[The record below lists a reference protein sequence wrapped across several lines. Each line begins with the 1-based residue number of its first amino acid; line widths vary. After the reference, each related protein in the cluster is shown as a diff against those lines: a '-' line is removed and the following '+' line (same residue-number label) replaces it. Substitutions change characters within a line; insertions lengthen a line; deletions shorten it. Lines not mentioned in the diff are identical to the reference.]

1 MARLLHI
8 VQNNYQQILNE
19 TIEDPI
25 VDSWPLMS
33 SPWPVLSIVSFY
45 LYFVLQLGPALMKTK
60 PAFDL
65 KYVMIVYNFYQVV
78 FSTWMCFRL
87 FTTDRAIQYMI
98 QHGCQP
104 LSKEHNPVQDPLRE
118 AAWFYFVSK
127 LIELLDTVFFV
138 LRKKQSQVTF
148 LHVYHHSNL
157 AISTWAYLK
166 YVKGEQGILIGFLN
180 SFVHVVMYLYYLLAA
195 LGPSMQK
202 YLWWKKY
209 ITKLQL
215 GQFIIFIVYLL
226 TLLAFDCKLP
236 KALTVYMTLNSTVF
250 LYLFSD
256 FYRKAYLNS
265 KKIQQ
270 ASTCLQ
276 KSKSN

>member
-1 MARLLHI
+1 MTGLLHL
-8 VQNNYQQILNE
+8 VKNNYHQILNE

-25 VDSWPLMS
+25 VDSWPLMG
-33 SPWPVLSIVSFY
+33 SPWPVLSIVGFY
-45 LYFVLQLGPALMKTK
+45 LYFVLKLGPRLMERK

-65 KYVMIVYNFYQVV
+65 KYVMILYNFYQVA
-78 FSTWMCFRL
+78 FSSWMCYRL
-87 FTTDRAIQYMI
+87 FKTDKAIDYLI
-98 QHGCQP
+98 NHGCQP
-104 LSKEHNPVQDPLRE
+104 LPDTLNPVQDPLRE
-118 AAWFYFVSK
+118 AAWFYFMSK
-127 LIELLDTVFFV
+127 IIELLDTIFFV

-157 AISTWAYLK
+157 AVSTWAYLK

-180 SFVHVVMYLYYLLAA
+180 SFVHVVMYGYYLLAS
-195 LGPSMQK
+195 LGPSVQK

-226 TLLAFDCKLP
+226 TLLAYDCKLP
-236 KALTVYMTLNSTVF
+236 KALTVYMTLNCFIF

-256 FYRKAYLNS
+256 FYRKAYFNS
-265 KKIQQ
+265 KRIVERDLLHQKHK
-270 ASTCLQ
+270 ST
-276 KSKSN
+276 